1 MFTLNF
7 PNCRLVSKREF
18 PDPAMEHP
26 VSKTILRTGLAIA
39 IASTST
45 YSLASGFALNE
56 QSVAGMGMSFAGRS
70 SSAEDASTVF
80 GNPAGMARLKR
91 DEISFGVAAI
101 HAKSDISDTSSTTA
115 AGTPNTGSN
124 DGDMVPTTG
133 VPMGYYVK
141 PLDEKVAFG
150 IGIYAPFGLAT
161 EYENGFQGRYFAD
174 KSYVRVITVQPTLS
188 YRFNDKLSVGFGPTF
203 NHIEGELSSSLTN
216 LAGPPGSN
224 DGKVKV
230 TGDDTAVGFNAGVL
244 YEFTPQT
251 RIGVTYRSRV
261 KYELEGDTRVSGP
274 APVISASAGK
284 YDASLDVTTPES
296 VDMSFT
302 HELNDAWT
310 LYAGSTWTRWSRF
323 KELRI
328 ENEGVRGPLA
338 GPNALGTIVE
348 EQEWHDTWAHAV
360 GLSYKVNPQWVLRT
374 GIAID
379 QTPTN
384 NTDRSPRIPSG
395 DRTIFSLGAGWS
407 PTDDMTIDLAYS
419 YLKEEEVEV
428 NRASTARGS
437 YNATYKNSAHG
448 LGASLTYR
456 F

>member
-1 MFTLNF
+1 MNT
-7 PNCRLVSKREF
+7 R
-18 PDPAMEHP
+18 
-26 VSKTILRTGLAIA
+26 ILRTGLAIA
-39 IASTST
+39 IASTSS

-56 QSVAGMGMSFAGRS
+56 QSVSGMGMSFAGRS

-80 GNPAGMARLKR
+80 GNPAGMARIKR
-91 DEISFGVAAI
+91 EQVNFGVAAI
-101 HAKSDISDTSSTTA
+101 HAKSRISSNGSTTA
-115 AGTPNTGSN
+115 LSGAPNSGSN

-150 IGIYAPFGLAT
+150 IGVYAPFGLAT
-161 EYENGFQGRYFAD
+161 EYESGFQGRYFAD

-188 YRFNDKLSVGFGPTF
+188 YRFNDQLSVGFGPTF
-203 NHIEGELSSSLTN
+203 NHIEGELTSSLTN
-216 LAGPPGSN
+216 PAGPPGSN
-224 DGKVKV
+224 DGKVKIK
-230 TGDDTAVGFNAGVL
+230 GDDVAVGFNVGVL

-251 RIGVTYRSRV
+251 RVGLAYHSRV

-274 APVISASAGK
+274 GTVIGTAAGK

-296 VDMSFT
+296 VDLSIT

-323 KELRI
+323 KEIRV
-328 ENEGVRGPLA
+328 ENEGVTGPLA
-338 GPNALGTIVE
+338 PGLSTIVE
-348 EQEWHDTWAHAV
+348 EQDWHDTWAHAV
-360 GLSYKVNPQWVLRT
+360 GVSYKLNPQWVLRT
-374 GIAID
+374 GVAID

-384 NTDRSPRIPSG
+384 NEHRSPRIPSG
-395 DRTIFSLGAGWS
+395 DRTIFSVGAGWS
-407 PTDDMTIDLAYS
+407 PSDDMTIDLAYT
-419 YLKEEEVEV
+419 YLKEEEVDI
-428 NRASTARGS
+428 NRSSTSRGT